1 MPELPAA
8 TVVVA
13 AVADVTATAEVAKI
27 DPAALSDTITGMMY
41 LRPMRMIPP

>member
-1 MPELPAA
+1 VEFPAA

-13 AVADVTATAEVAKI
+13 VVTDVTATAELAKI
-27 DPAALSDTITGMMY
+27 DPAALSDTMTGMMY